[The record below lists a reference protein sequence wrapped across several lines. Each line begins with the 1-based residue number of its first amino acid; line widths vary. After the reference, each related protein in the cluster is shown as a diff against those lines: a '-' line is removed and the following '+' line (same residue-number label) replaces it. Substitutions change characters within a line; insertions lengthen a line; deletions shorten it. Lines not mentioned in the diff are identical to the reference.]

1 MHRASALTA
10 NVTFNLAGKPQL
22 FSAEGQI
29 EELLGFTADDFRS
42 GRVDFLDRIHPHDA
56 DITAILFGKSGA
68 PSGSSCLRAR
78 HAEGHIRCLQVSFRR
93 EQRVEATLLHLLVQD
108 ARAASRPLHEEPH
121 SPVLKSLME
130 SSTDYF
136 NFKDRN
142 HVYTAA
148 SRNLQAALEPALQGA
163 DLVGLTDYDFLPE
176 NEANGFY
183 RLEKEVLDGSNGT
196 RDIQRI
202 VRSDGVNGWV
212 ESRHSPLKNEQGE
225 IVGIFTQSR
234 DITERM
240 QVEGELQQSRD
251 QLRLFIEHAP
261 AALAMFDREMR
272 YVGVSQ
278 RWLRDYSL
286 ANSDILGRSHYDVFP
301 DLPERWKEAHRRGLS
316 GAAAAEDE
324 DCFER
329 ADGTKIW
336 LRWEILP
343 WRAGDGTVGGIV
355 ILTEDITRFK
365 QSEQRL
371 QLAASVFH
379 HASEGI
385 CVTDLAG
392 TILEVNETFC
402 RITGYAREEAVGQNP
417 RILKSGQQDD
427 NFYEEMWRTIGE
439 SGRWRGEFWNRAKD
453 GRLFAVMSTI
463 TTVSDANGMPQ
474 YYVALFVD
482 VSSIKEQEQKLAQI
496 AQYDPL
502 TGLPNREYFTER
514 LRHAMAA
521 FGQTGQ
527 KLVVAYFDLD
537 GFKQV
542 NESSGKQVADSLLV
556 ALGARMK
563 QVLPETDTLARMGG
577 DEFVAV
583 LLDQSGADS
592 AATALSRLLD
602 AAAQPFRVGDRDL
615 KVTATAG
622 ATFYP
627 QPDDVDADQLMRQAN
642 SAMYEA
648 KLYGTNQFRFYDPR
662 RDRSVRGRHEET
674 DRIHR
679 ALINQEFVLHYQP
692 LVNMASGQVIGAEA
706 LIRWQHPERGLLP
719 PGLFLP
725 IIEVHDLIIEVGD
738 WVMETAYAQSK
749 AWAAEGLRIPVSVNV
764 SARQLDQRDFVDRL
778 QSLLVRYPD
787 PDPSLLEIE
796 VLETS
801 ALQEVARVSE
811 VLTACRK
818 LGISV
823 AIDDFGTGYSSLTYL
838 KRLPFSVLKIDQAF
852 VRDML
857 DDPDSLAI
865 LQGIIG
871 LASAFRRT
879 PVAEGVESVEH
890 GVLLLKLGCL
900 HGQGYGI
907 ARPMPAADLRRWRDH
922 WQPDP
927 RWAAVR
933 PISKQNWSLLLAETE
948 LHAWNVAFEEFI
960 TGRRAA
966 PPELDEASCRIG
978 IWLDAEKFGARAALQ
993 AFHDMRVLHRHAHI
1007 LAKQAAAAKA
1017 QGRADKAIV
1026 LMRETLACRALVLEK
1041 LREAGEWQ

>member
-1 MHRASALTA
+1 MRRATALTG
-10 NVTFNLAGKPQL
+10 NFTFSLAGKPHL
-22 FSAEGQI
+22 LSASGQVK
-29 EELLGFTADDFRS
+29 ELLGFTADDFHS
-42 GRVDFLDRIHPHDA
+42 GRVNLLDRIHPHDA
-56 DITAILFGKSGA
+56 DIRASLLGKPGTL
-68 PSGSSCLRAR
+68 SGSCCLRFR
-78 HAEGHIRCLQVSFRR
+78 RAEGRIRCMKVSFHR
-93 EQRVEATLLHLLVQD
+93 EQDIEAALLHLLVQD
-108 ARAASRPLHEEPH
+108 AREVSRPLDQESH
-121 SPVLKSLME
+121 SPVLRSLLE
-130 SSTDYF
+130 SSADFF

-148 SRNLQAALEPALQGA
+148 SRNLQAVLEPVLRDA

-196 RDIQRI
+196 RDIQGI
-202 VRSDGVNGWV
+202 VRPDGVKGWV
-212 ESRHSPLKNEQGE
+212 ESRHSPLKNEYGE
-225 IVGIFTQSR
+225 IVGVFTQSR

-240 QVEGELQQSRD
+240 QVEEELQQSRD
-251 QLRLFIEHAP
+251 QLRLFIKHAP

-272 YVGVSQ
+272 YVAVSQ

-286 ANSDILGRSHYDVFP
+286 TNSDILGRSHYDVFP
-301 DLPERWKEAHRRGLS
+301 DLPERWKEEHRRGLA
-316 GAAAAEDE
+316 GEAAAEDE
-324 DCFER
+324 DSFER

-385 CVTDLAG
+385 CVTDLEG
-392 TILEVNETFC
+392 RILEVNETFC
-402 RITGYAREEAVGQNP
+402 RITGYTREEAVGQNP
-417 RILKSGQQDD
+417 RILKSGFQTDR
-427 NFYEEMWRTIGE
+427 FYEEMWRTIAE

-463 TTVSDANGMPQ
+463 TTVSDANGKPQ

-482 VSSIKEQEQKLAQI
+482 ISSIKEQEQKLAQI
-496 AQYDPL
+496 AQYDAL
-502 TGLPNREYFTER
+502 TGLPNREYFTEH
-514 LRHAMAA
+514 LRHAMAV
-521 FGQTGQ
+521 FGQRGQ

-537 GFKQV
+537 AFKQV
-542 NESSGKQVADSLLV
+542 NEAYGRQAADSLLV

-563 QVLPETDTLARMGG
+563 QVLQEGDTLARVGG

-583 LLDQSGADS
+583 LLDRSGADS
-592 AATALSRLLD
+592 AATVLSRMLD

-642 SAMYEA
+642 AAMYEA
-648 KLYGTNQFRFYDPR
+648 KLYGTNQFRIYDPR
-662 RDRSVRGRHEET
+662 RDRSVRGRHEEI

-679 ALINQEFVLHYQP
+679 ALLNHELVLHYQP

-706 LIRWQHPERGLLP
+706 LIRWQHPQRGLLP

-725 IIEVHDLIIEVGD
+725 IIEDHDLIIEVGD

-778 QSLLVRYPD
+778 QSLLARYPD

-811 VLTACRK
+811 VLTACRR

-838 KRLPFSVLKIDQAF
+838 KRLPFTVLKIDQGF

-865 LQGIIG
+865 LQGIVG
-871 LASAFRRT
+871 LAFAFRRT

-907 ARPMPAADLRRWRDH
+907 ARPAPAQDLRRWLDH
-922 WQPDP
+922 WKPDP
-927 RWAAVR
+927 RWTAVR
-933 PISKQNWSLLLAETE
+933 PISQQNWSVLVAETE
-948 LHAWNVAFEEFI
+948 LHAWNLAFEEFV

-966 PPELDEASCRIG
+966 PPELDEACCRFG
-978 IWLDAEKFGARAALQ
+978 MWLDAERYGTRATLQ
-993 AFHDMRVLHRHAHI
+993 AFQDLRGLHHRSHLRAQ
-1007 LAKQAAAAKA
+1007 QAVAAKA
-1017 QGRADKAIV
+1017 QGLADKAVV
-1026 LMRETLACRALVLEK
+1026 LMRETLAFRAQVLEK
-1041 LREAGEWQ
+1041 LKEAGEWQ